1 MCFYLWTKPLLAF
14 LGTLLHL
21 GKLLAIV
28 ISLLLPG
35 LLRGGLLPFG
45 LLRGGLLPFG
55 LLRGDLLPFGLLSR
69 FLVSLLR
76 KKNGITTVFFVSN
89 MCFNIPSFPCR
100 PRLR

>member
-45 LLRGGLLPFG
+45 LLG
-55 LLRGDLLPFGLLSR
+55 GDLLPFGLLSR